1 MFIKYEWWLQTSNG
15 DLFTVIGYTHLPA
28 CADTSSVSVKSRKT
42 RTLTDDQRARK
53 NKRRRELYHEKNQ
66 SKKQTKTGAERNRD
80 YKRRLK
86 DFWENN
92 LHPES
97 IAMENPQFTPEII
110 LPTQGQSKL
119 TAEDIEIE
127 LNRPPLFIPFPD
139 DQGLDNNEIEKT
151 NELPFARQP
160 RRQRVP
166 LGERQNHLAR
176 RNLLFEATIGRKYLG
191 PPDEIPDVANEIP
204 DVVDAPTQSNVVNTG
219 ECLLF
224 FYPDS
229 FLTVLLFDC

>member
-1 MFIKYEWWLQTSNG
+1 M
-15 DLFTVIGYTHLPA
+15 
-28 CADTSSVSVKSRKT
+28 R
-42 RTLTDDQRARK
+42 
-53 NKRRRELYHEKNQ
+53 KNQ

-97 IAMENPQFTPEII
+97 IAMENPQFTPQII

-127 LNRPPLFIPFPD
+127 LNRPPLFVPFPD

-151 NELPFARQP
+151 NESPIHANPDDSVFLSGRDK
-160 RRQRVP
+160 
-166 LGERQNHLAR
+166 
-176 RNLLFEATIGRKYLG
+176 TI
-191 PPDEIPDVANEIP
+191 
-204 DVVDAPTQSNVVNTG
+204 
-219 ECLLF
+219 
-224 FYPDS
+224 
-229 FLTVLLFDC
+229 

>member
-1 MFIKYEWWLQTSNG
+1 M
-15 DLFTVIGYTHLPA
+15 
-28 CADTSSVSVKSRKT
+28 SVKSRKT

-80 YKRRLK
+80 YNRRLK

-97 IAMENPQFTPEII
+97 IALENPQFTPEII

-119 TAEDIEIE
+119 TAEDIEIL
-127 LNRPPLFIPFPD
+127 LNRPPLFVPFPV
-139 DQGLDNNEIEKT
+139 DQGLDNKEIEKT
-151 NELPFARQP
+151 NELPSAHQP

-191 PPDEIPDVANEIP
+191 PTNEIPDVANEIP
-204 DVVDAPTQSNVVNTG
+204 DVVDAPTQSTVINTG
-219 ECLLF
+219 EYFLF
-224 FYPDS
+224 FYHNS
-229 FLTVLLFDC
+229 FLTLFLFES